1 MVSAWPVKC
10 RPMARPRFWG
20 PAMPSS
26 VQSWMLTR
34 PFRSVCPPPS
44 GSAWGCELWPLL
56 WTCPAQAQVDV
67 VGNDQRA
74 AVMAAEQK
82 VNETDRG
89 RGSRPSECL
98 LEGHGPES
106 ACSRIRGSRPSEC
119 LLLLSASTNNVCGRA
134 RSKKKRRCLV
144 DDAGP
149 GRRFSSRCR
158 SKVDS

>member
-119 LLLLSASTNNVCGRA
+119 LLLLSASTIMSVA
-134 RSKKKRRCLV
+134 ELVQKTRRCLV

-149 GRRFSSRCR
+149 ARRFSSRCR